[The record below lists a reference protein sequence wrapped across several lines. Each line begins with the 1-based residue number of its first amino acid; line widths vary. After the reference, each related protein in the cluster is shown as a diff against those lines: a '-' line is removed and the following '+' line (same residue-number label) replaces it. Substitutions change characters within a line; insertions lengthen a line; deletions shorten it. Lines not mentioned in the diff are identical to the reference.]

1 MTFRRLLGLV
11 AYLVLGALTAT
22 ATGDTGPTRCGY
34 DIPACVVRITK
45 TVESTP
51 ATATTRPVN
60 RRTATLA
67 TRPGSRTLPG
77 LVRRAPGR
85 SSAAK
90 AGTGGINA
98 VRLGQAGE
106 DAVRG
111 AYNIGDKVP
120 ISVAGRGRI
129 PDGLTTSTLSEV
141 KNTASLSY
149 TQQLRDFAQ
158 YAQQTGRSFDLYVRS
173 TTRLSG
179 PLQREVANGSINLR
193 FIP

>member
-1 MTFRRLLGLV
+1 MLFRD
-11 AYLVLGALTAT
+11 LVLGLLIAAVLVPTAAASEVVGHAWPGHAYDYDAPSA
-22 ATGDTGPTRCGY
+22 ATTP
-34 DIPACVVRITK
+34 PAQARIYAPEARRDPLASSGVVRL
-45 TVESTP
+45 VS
-51 ATATTRPVN
+51 
-60 RRTATLA
+60 
-67 TRPGSRTLPG
+67 GSFL
-77 LVRRAPGR
+77 
-85 SSAAK
+85 AAK

-158 YAQQTGRSFDLYVRS
+158 YAQQTGRSFDLYVRP

>member
-1 MTFRRLLGLV
+1 MTSRRTPTPF
-11 AYLVLGALTAT
+11 AALGALTAT
-22 ATGDTGPTRCGY
+22 LLLLALTALAGLPGGHSPGAQNCARASLSAAPTRAQAT
-34 DIPACVVRITK
+34 PSQSACTH
-45 TVESTP
+45 
-51 ATATTRPVN
+51 
-60 RRTATLA
+60 
-67 TRPGSRTLPG
+67 PGSSFARPEFAAG
-77 LVRRAPGR
+77 CCV
-85 SSAAK
+85 AAK

-149 TQQLRDFAQ
+149 TRQLRDFAQ
-158 YAQQTGRSFDLYVRS
+158 YAQQTGRSFDLYVRP

-179 PLQREVANGSINLR
+179 PLQRQVASGSINLR